1 MEFQDY
7 ASVTSEFSMTRS
19 SPAPVDA
26 VPTQGMF
33 QFPNLTIENNNRRNR
48 LIEQMEGE
56 EESQS
61 HHSEGI
67 EQ

>member
-1 MEFQDY
+1 
-7 ASVTSEFSMTRS
+7 MTRS

-33 QFPNLTIENNNRRNR
+33 QFPNLSIESNNRLKR
-48 LIEQMEGE
+48 LIEQMEGV